1 MRFPNVANY
10 FDRTPIRDAY
20 SRISLGHG
28 QLDLFDDSKRDG
40 VTVLRRVLSTKSS
53 WNAPL
58 RGVVDLAGA
67 IWMVGN
73 AYPDQFYGAIVR
85 KRYILHRSEGLC
97 QFLTGNELL
106 TAGAVGIRAHASK
119 VWVKDTKDISTT
131 SEQQSQY
138 VVYAPMSEALSQ
150 GLYVRFPD
158 GTLLLARN
166 CFPTAAG
173 FRALEC
179 SELEP
184 TALTTIQMVV
194 QRATYD
200 PVTETY
206 AAVAPAPIPAVVTRF
221 LDDYEFRNEKMSDAF
236 VGDLRVRVRAV
247 DAPQVRA
254 GDTIALNAVQFNVLS
269 VDTRADNTLS
279 LHVRPA
285 T

>member
-67 IWMVGN
+67 SWMVGN

-138 VVYAPMSEALSQ
+138 VVYAPMSETLSQ

>member
-40 VTVLRRVLSTKSS
+40 VTVLRRVLSTKPS

-67 IWMVGN
+67 SWMVGN

>member
-279 LHVRPA
+279 LHIRPA

>member
-67 IWMVGN
+67 SWMVGN

>member
-1 MRFPNVANY
+1 MRFPSVASF
-10 FDRTPIRDAY
+10 FDRTAIRDAY
-20 SRISLGHG
+20 TKVSLGKG

-40 VTVLRRVLSTKSS
+40 VTVLRRVLSTKAD
-53 WNAPL
+53 WNPPL
-58 RGVVDLAGA
+58 RGVVELAGA
-67 IWMVGN
+67 SWMMGN
-73 AYPDQFYGAIVR
+73 SYPDQFYGATVR

-97 QFLTGNELL
+97 QFLTGYELL
-106 TAGAVGIRAHASK
+106 TAGSTGMRAHASK

-138 VVYAPMSEALSQ
+138 VVYAPMSETLSQ

-221 LDDYEFRNEKMSDAF
+221 LDDYEFHNEKMSDAF
-236 VGDLRVRVRAV
+236 TGDLRVRVRAV

-254 GDTIALNAVQFNVLS
+254 GDTVALNAVQFNVLS
-269 VDTRADNTLS
+269 VDSRVDSTLS
-279 LHVRPA
+279 LHIRPA

>member
-58 RGVVDLAGA
+58 RGVVDLSGA
-67 IWMVGN
+67 SWMVGN
-73 AYPDQFYGAIVR
+73 AYPDQIYGAIVR